1 MDDSALIRCETCSPE
16 IVCVILEFEDY
27 LHRNEILAD
36 WSTKHNE
43 SSQPF
48 YEIFSSDVNRLI
60 KCIKLN
66 PFMQNNLT
74 KLKNKK
80 IVAPETMRTVTD
92 DLKAMGEKQLETFIY
107 DQLVVSKVPISRK
120 ITFNK
125 IEIWNHTDAGH
136 LKSKVKF
143 FPSKSVLKKIN
154 SACEKRK
161 TMAEQ
166 LF

>member
-1 MDDSALIRCETCSPE
+1 
-16 IVCVILEFEDY
+16 
-27 LHRNEILAD
+27 
-36 WSTKHNE
+36 
-43 SSQPF
+43 
-48 YEIFSSDVNRLI
+48 
-60 KCIKLN
+60 
-66 PFMQNNLT
+66 MQNNLT

-120 ITFNK
+120 ITLNK

-143 FPSKSVLKKIN
+143 FPSKSALKKIN